1 MPIKKIL
8 TLTALWCALQLYDC
22 NARAQVT
29 RAQDGAYSTA
39 SVSCFIVSPIGI
51 TKVQD
56 MNFGAIVSGN
66 SGTVI
71 LSPEN
76 GNLLTTGNVSLRS
89 AQGTVSAAVFEVND
103 GLGNAGTSQRN
114 FTSYSITLPTSDI
127 TLLSESGSTM
137 RVSNFTSS
145 PSSSGVGTF
154 INGKGVLTVGATLFV
169 SASQGTG
176 KYISSVA
183 FPVTV
188 NFD

>member
-1 MPIKKIL
+1 MPINKL
-8 TLTALWCALQLYDC
+8 LSLVAFWCAFQLSYHP
-22 NARAQVT
+22 AGAQVI
-29 RAQDGAYSTA
+29 RAQDGAFASS

-71 LSPEN
+71 LSPED

-89 AQGTVSAAVFEVND
+89 AQGTVSAAIFEVND
-103 GLGNAGTSQRN
+103 GTGTGASQRN

-154 INGKGVLTVGATLFV
+154 TNGKGVLTVGATLYV
-169 SASQGTG
+169 NSSQGIGRYMST
-176 KYISSVA
+176 VA